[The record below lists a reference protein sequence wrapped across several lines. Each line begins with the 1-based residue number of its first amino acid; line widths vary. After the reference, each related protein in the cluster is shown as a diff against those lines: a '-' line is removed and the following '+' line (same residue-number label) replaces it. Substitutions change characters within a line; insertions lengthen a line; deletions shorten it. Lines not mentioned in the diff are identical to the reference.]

1 MDDVYLGM
9 LAKRLNVVLNNYKSH
24 FLSEIP
30 SWDLSKK
37 TLDEKTALL
46 LTSNISDIYFL
57 YEANHFNH
65 FWNIFLTNGSSVRN
79 SRK

>member
-9 LAKRLNVVLNNYKSH
+9 LATRLNVVLNNYKSH
-24 FLSEIP
+24 FLSEMP
-30 SWDLSKK
+30 SWDLRQK

-46 LTSNISDIYFL
+46 LKSNISDVYFL
-57 YEANHFNH
+57 YEADHFNH

-79 SRK
+79 S

>member
-79 SRK
+79 S